1 MVNRTP
7 IDRRRAFTLIELLA
21 VVAII
26 GVLGLATV
34 ASYQA
39 IASDVRRAGAVEEVK
54 SMLAKARMHALL
66 GGRSTGLI
74 FRPVLTAPGVQQIE
88 GVLVQYAGDA
98 RAYVLEDPDV
108 GLQTK
113 PMVARFVPID
123 HGSPMRLAEGIGIAS
138 PGHRL
143 SHVDD
148 DGGVRMAL
156 DADGQ
161 FFAVSNLA
169 TPLPEAPGQLIGVLF
184 ARDGSHTT
192 IMHESDADWMWVDWN
207 GDGAQRYD
215 GFDYCNRPVPP
226 PVFGGDPPPPTCPP
240 GEDGLPDPDLL
251 EWSPPAGDC
260 WLGVRYLAN
269 GNASPAADLWND
281 DERVP
286 LCMRNEDDESY
297 VLIAPYLVIYDDR
310 DVHEELDTITWLD
323 SGSDQQRRQAAAR
336 RALALNEFI
345 EKTGRQ
351 VHLNRVTG
359 VAQEGR
365 TQ

>member
-1 MVNRTP
+1 VHT
-7 IDRRRAFTLIELLA
+7 DRRVAFTLIELLA

-26 GVLGLATV
+26 GLLGLATV

-39 IASDVRRAGAVEEVK
+39 IAQDVRRAGAVEQVK
-54 SMLAKARMHALL
+54 SMLAKARMQALL
-66 GGRSTGLI
+66 GGRSTGLV
-74 FRPVLTAPGVQQIE
+74 FRPVVTAPGVQQIE
-88 GVLVQYAGDA
+88 GVLVEYAGDA
-98 RAYVLEDPDV
+98 RPYVLEDPLN
-108 GLQTK
+108 GLQSK
-113 PMVARFVPID
+113 PMVARFVPVKNS
-123 HGSPMRLAEGIGIAS
+123 SPMRMARGIGIAS

-143 SHVDD
+143 SHTTD
-148 DGGVRMAL
+148 DGGVRLPL
-156 DADGQ
+156 DADKQ
-161 FFAVSNLA
+161 FFAVSQLA
-169 TPLPEAPGQLIGVLF
+169 ATLPEAPGQLIGVLF

-215 GFDYCNRPVPP
+215 GVDYCNRPDVGGFNAAPP
-226 PVFGGDPPPPTCPP
+226 CPP
-240 GEDGLPDPDLL
+240 EVADAQP
-251 EWSPPAGDC
+251 WSPPAGDC

-310 DVHEELDTITWLD
+310 DVHEEVDTAGWLD
-323 SGSDQQRRQAAAR
+323 SGSDAQRRQAAVR
-336 RALALNEFI
+336 RALALNDFI
-345 EKTGRQ
+345 DKTGRQ

>member
-215 GFDYCNRPVPP
+215 GVDYCNRPVPDAG
-226 PVFGGDPPPPTCPP
+226 FGTPEPACPP
-240 GEDGLPDPDLL
+240 DLEDAQP
-251 EWSPPAGDC
+251 WSPPAGDC
-260 WLGVRYLAN
+260 WLGVRYLFN
-269 GNASPAADLWND
+269 GNPSPAADLWND

-297 VLIAPYLVIYDDR
+297 VLIASYLVIYDDR